1 LERRIFM
8 LNSVLEKRRSI
19 RRFQEKRIEPEKIDT
34 LIEATLRSPSS
45 MGHNPWEFIVVTDKD
60 MLQTLSRAKEH
71 GSAFMKNAP
80 LGVVICADPDTSDVW
95 IEDASI
101 ASIVLH
107 LTSTSLGL
115 GSCWVQIRERMH
127 DSSKTAEKFIAEVLN
142 LPENLRVLSMVGIG
156 YPAEEKPG
164 HGKETLPYG
173 KVHWN
178 RYGER

>member
-1 LERRIFM
+1 M

-45 MGHNPWEFIVVTDKD
+45 MGRNPWEFIVVTDKTI
-60 MLQTLSRAKEH
+60 LQTLSRAKEH

-107 LTSTSLGL
+107 LTATSLGL